1 MRYDER
7 DTMFSRL
14 QLKERSKEFEEYYSQ
29 NPDNKKIDI
38 KLKMKQKEK
47 KAKSMVLS
55 KDKSKGISVGVKS
68 SEKSLKMSMM
78 GVSPNASDHEYAS
91 SKLMQEYQRVA
102 STINDEAYDMKINSK
117 KRNISPEKMSLLVKE
132 FVRLSGID
140 VVGIAKIDSD
150 DLYSHRG
157 FNKKFYKYG
166 DEVNLDYKYG
176 IVFAAPLEIDYIN
189 RSPNTELLM
198 SAMLG
203 YAKSSEVA
211 ARLTMYIK
219 DLGFDALTDSAFT
232 YHSPISFLAEKAG
245 LGQMGRCNA
254 VVNPKYGNRTKL
266 AAVLTNIPLVEDT
279 KIDFGLK
286 EFCELC
292 RRCENNCPVKAISS
306 EASISEA
313 GEKYW
318 EHDKVS
324 CMEMWMNTGTSCGIC
339 MSACPFSQGVNK
351 NLVFK
356 MKDNPSVMNEIL
368 EKHSEKYGKRNYIKE
383 PLDFMPKK

>member
-14 QLKERSKEFEEYYSQ
+14 RLQMDSKEFDEYYSK
-29 NPDNKKIDI
+29 NPYNKEGDMKLKKKI
-38 KLKMKQKEK
+38 KQNEKM
-47 KAKSMVLS
+47 AKRIGMS
-55 KDKSKGISVGVKS
+55 KDKPKGMHSVGKS
-68 SEKSLKMSMM
+68 GEKKDL
-78 GVSPNASDHEYAS
+78 NASDHEYAI
-91 SKLMQEYQRVA
+91 SKLTQEYQRVA
-102 STINDEAYDMKINSK
+102 STINDEASNMNINPR
-117 KRNISPEKMSLLVKE
+117 KRDISPETMSLLVKE
-132 FVRLSGID
+132 FVRLSGLD
-140 VVGIAKIDSD
+140 AVGIAKIDSY

-157 FNKKFYKYG
+157 FNKKPYKYG
-166 DEVNLDYKYG
+166 EEVNLDYKYA

-189 RSPNTELLM
+189 RAPSKELVMSLM
-198 SAMLG
+198 SG

-219 DLGFDALTDSAFT
+219 DLGYDALTNSCFT

-245 LGQMGRCNA
+245 LGQIGRCNT

-266 AAVLTNIPLVEDT
+266 AGVLTNLPLVEDE

-292 RRCENNCPVKAISS
+292 RRCENNCPMKAISS
-306 EASISEA
+306 EASISED

-318 EHDKVS
+318 EHNHIS
-324 CMEMWMNTGTSCGIC
+324 CMEMWIKTGNSCGIC
-339 MSACPFSQGVNK
+339 MSACPFSQGVDE
-351 NLVFK
+351 NLVLK

-368 EKHSEKYGKRNYIKE
+368 EKHNEKYGKRNYIKK
-383 PLDFMPKK
+383 PFDFMPQK